1 MCRARAASRDWEDN
15 GSLSSYLCGLDIGG
29 TFTDCVLID
38 EAGELTIAKAPSTP
52 GNFAE
57 GVIQAIERAATRVGL
72 EVSELLGAITVL
84 AHGTTVGTNT
94 VIQRRGAKI
103 GLLTTKGHNDVIH
116 IMRGSRGLS
125 GQDIKLIVHIPE
137 SSKPEPLI
145 PKKLIRGI
153 SERVDCFGKVVVE
166 LNEDEARE
174 AIASLRDAGCEA
186 LAICCLWSFL
196 EPKHERR
203 IKELAQE
210 LAPDL
215 YITCSADLAPKWGEY
230 ERTTAVA
237 LNAYIGPVTVGYVT
251 RLDQQLKA
259 LGYQPPL
266 QITQCG
272 GGTITVR
279 KAQEAPLLTLD
290 SGPVSGVTG
299 SVYLGGIMDHPNVI
313 TADMGG
319 TSFDVG
325 VIHNGDPVVSY
336 KNLVH
341 QYEYF
346 LPKVDVQT
354 LGTGGGSRVWI
365 HETTQSLRVGPDSA
379 GADPGPV
386 CYGKGGK
393 IATITDADL
402 VLGYLD
408 ADNFAGGTMKLD
420 REAACAALQTL
431 ADELN
436 LDLYELASGVATIA
450 EFQMADLIHKVTVQ
464 KGLDPREFVI
474 FAFGGA
480 GPVHMGVAARELG
493 IAKVIVPQGDTA
505 AVWCAFGAASADILH
520 VNEQVNIMPS
530 PFDLARVN
538 DILSELRNT
547 GRAHLL
553 EDGIEESR
561 HQFRFTVD
569 MRHRGQINEVEV
581 DLDHVVLDEDGLESL
596 RARFVKRYE
605 RLYGRGAALLGARLE
620 IVTLRCRASATSLKP
635 KLVQADERTGEIVA
649 DAETGQRDIYWAEWQ
664 RAERTPI
671 FNGYKLRPGNAI
683 DGPCVVETTTTSMVV
698 HPGQRIAVDALGNFE
713 IDPNLSMEKGDAAHQ

>member
-1 MCRARAASRDWEDN
+1 M
-15 GSLSSYLCGLDIGG
+15 SSYLCGLDIGG

-38 EAGELTIAKAPSTP
+38 EAGALTIAKAPSTP
-52 GNFAE
+52 GNFAA
-57 GVIQAIERAATRVGL
+57 GVIEAIDRAAAKVGL
-72 EVSELLGAITVL
+72 RVPELLDAITVL
-84 AHGTTVGTNT
+84 AHGTTVGTNS
-94 VIQRRGAKI
+94 VIQRRGAKV

-125 GQDIKLIVHIPE
+125 GQDIKLIVHFPD

-153 SERVDCFGKVVVE
+153 SERVDCFGKIVVE

-174 AIASLRDAGCEA
+174 AIESLRDAGCEA

-196 EPKHERR
+196 EPRHEQR
-203 IKELAQE
+203 IKQLAEE

-215 YITCSADLAPKWGEY
+215 YVTCSTELAPKWGEY
-230 ERTTAVA
+230 ERTTAAA
-237 LNAYIGPVTVGYVT
+237 LNAYIGPVTVGYLT
-251 RLDQQLKA
+251 RLDRQLKE
-259 LGYQPPL
+259 LGYKPPL
-266 QITQCG
+266 QITQCA

-279 KAQEAPLLTLD
+279 KAREAPLLTLD

-299 SVYLGGIMDHPNVI
+299 SVYLGSIMNHPNVI
-313 TADMGG
+313 TTDLGG

-336 KNLVH
+336 KSLVH

-346 LPKVDVQT
+346 LPKVDVKT
-354 LGTGGGSRVWI
+354 LGTGGGSKVWLDK
-365 HETTQSLRVGPDSA
+365 TTKAMRVGPDSA
-379 GADPGPV
+379 GADPGPA
-386 CYGKGGK
+386 CYGKGG
-393 IATITDADL
+393 TVPTTTDADL

-420 REAACAALQTL
+420 RDAACTALQPL
-431 ADELN
+431 ADELGM
-436 LDLYELASGVATIA
+436 DLFELASGVGTIA

-493 IAKVIVPQGDTA
+493 VTKVIVPQGDTA

-520 VNEQVNIMPS
+520 VNEQVDIMSS
-530 PFDLARVN
+530 PFDLERVN
-538 DILSELRNT
+538 GVLGKLQDT

-553 EDGIEESR
+553 ADGVQQNR
-561 HQFRFTVD
+561 HQFRLSVD
-569 MRHRGQINEVEV
+569 MRHRGQINEVEINV
-581 DLDHVVLDEDGLESL
+581 DGDVLDEDALEGL
-596 RARFVKRYE
+596 RARFVERYE
-605 RLYGRGAALLGARLE
+605 RLYGHGAALLGARLE

-635 KLVQADERTGEIVA
+635 KLVQANELNREIA
-649 DAETGQRDIYWAEWQ
+649 SDAETGQRDIYWAEWK
-664 RAERTPI
+664 RTERTPI
-671 FNGYKLRPGNAI
+671 FDGYKLRPGNAI
-683 DGPCVVETTTTSMVV
+683 DGPCVVETMTTSMVV
-698 HPGQRIAVDALGNFE
+698 HPGQCIAVDALGNFE
-713 IDPNLSMEKGDAAHQ
+713 IDPNTGHNT